1 MGAHATKHKLY
12 DQIGAKSSN
21 YCKNDIFSQSENV
34 SVYL

>member
-12 DQIGAKSSN
+12 DQIGTKSSN

>member
-21 YCKNDIFSQSENV
+21 YCKNDKLNQSENE